1 MSFKKV
7 SNGDLMKKKWKRIGS
22 ILFVVLAVVM
32 LMEKWSSHLE
42 REDEM
47 TVEMSENEK
56 EDAVCSQLPPLV
68 KFGRYIEQV
77 CREGRRAELD
87 QYVISE
93 ELSLE
98 EAALLAG
105 EEPIMRYIKGYAED
119 YFTVPTNGG
128 CMISADVNG
137 DGIEDLIEY
146 GPANSRAMSGWQIAN
161 RLVIYLGTEDGGYE
175 LTYFQPVFDTR
186 VEWSDIIEVLQYEGE
201 AYLLFCDWR
210 EQYAMTVYW
219 LSEGIP
225 CGRLTSEYQCIDMG
239 IEIIKNEGDIDVDR
253 LMDRGMDLYH
263 VMNGFHCNCG
273 AWDAWL
279 KNGSAEVEATDERY
293 TQELCDKYGKKN
305 MDELNELLKE
315 RLKEYGEDLWTSVP
329 NGDSSDSFASDID
342 NDGVKEEY
350 VKQTGQACIWGAGM
364 PNRGLYRY
372 YDILFGEDGWRY
384 NGRHGG
390 KSRLFYYMETSGEET
405 DFMKMC
411 GLDIWEGGMIPQN
424 FFVEETP
431 KGNITYIVYQDINEF
446 EQQIEG
452 YLIKEGTYEHVVSI
466 KCTPVLELSSHYE
479 FKEKD
484 RSGRVDYITYLA
496 EDCKSVNLKW
506 IEENELEE
514 QVNQNIRSMIG
525 EKMADINWEENRFFI
540 LEYYPVKATNEGFMM
555 DYCIFYKVPWYDDVW
570 EGEHTETYS
579 MEVNLITGE
588 CRELESEERS
598 EMNQEDCKQW

>member
-1 MSFKKV
+1 MKV
-7 SNGDLMKKKWKRIGS
+7 FFRKVIFVLI
-22 ILFVVLAVVM
+22 ILLAVYIAALAAVWSGWRKPDCI
-32 LMEKWSSHLE
+32 EKSNNFGL
-42 REDEM
+42 
-47 TVEMSENEK
+47 NETLK
-56 EDAVCSQLPPLV
+56 NQTQIPPLV

-105 EEPIMRYIKGYAED
+105 EEPIMRYIMGYAED
-119 YFTVPTNGG
+119 YFTVPTDGV
-128 CMISADVNG
+128 CMISADVNS
-137 DGIEDLIEY
+137 DGIGDLIEY
-146 GPANSRAMSGWQIAN
+146 GPANSNAMSGWQIAN

-175 LTYFQPVFDTR
+175 LTYFQPVFDTG

-201 AYLLFCDWR
+201 TYLLFCGQ
-210 EQYAMTVYW
+210 EKQYAMTVYW

-225 CGRLTSEYQCIDMG
+225 CGRLTFEYQCADMG
-239 IEIIKNEGDIDVDR
+239 IEIMKYEGDIDVDK

-263 VMNGFHCNCG
+263 VMNRFHCNCG
-273 AWDAWL
+273 TWDVWL
-279 KNGSAEVEATDERY
+279 QNGSAEVEVTDERQ
-293 TQELCDKYGKKN
+293 TQELLDRYRKKN
-305 MDELNELLKE
+305 MDELNELSKECLKQYE
-315 RLKEYGEDLWTSVP
+315 GDLWVP
-329 NGDSSDSFASDID
+329 TGYSADLFASDID

-350 VKQTGQACIWGAGM
+350 MKLTGQACIWGAGM
-364 PNRGLYRY
+364 PNRGLSRY

-411 GLDIWEGGMIPQN
+411 GLDIWEGEMIPQN
-424 FFVEETP
+424 FFVKETP

-466 KCTPVLELSSHYE
+466 KYTPVLGFNSHYE

-484 RSGRVDYITYLA
+484 RSGRADYITYLA

-525 EKMADINWEENRFFI
+525 EKMADINWEENRFFD
-540 LEYYPVKATNEGFMM
+540 LNYYPVKATNEGFMM

-570 EGEHTETYS
+570 EEEHTKDYS
-579 MEVNLITGE
+579 IEVNLITGE